1 MSTPTTVAKTGYFVH
16 FGSQF
21 QSNVKKS
28 VRFGPQKYKLLF
40 NIRRNY
46 LKSGFE
52 GKLTTYRCQKNVWHC
67 FMRQFS
73 HFQ

>member
-52 GKLTTYRCQKNVWHC
+52 GKFGIVSCDNFRI
-67 FMRQFS
+67 FS
-73 HFQ
+73 DSYDHFDL